1 MTKSEAQIK
10 SVAVL
15 TENESLQA
23 RKSRHGH
30 KMRMQAIVEPLS
42 IDIYAPQN
50 GRAIGSAFYSVHVL
64 KVCWVVTEDLDGGL
78 SDARSSKSSKGFG
91 GFIPP
96 PIANLKTNTIWYHM
110 YLHSLCQHDN
120 SEFPLSFLNIIKLVP
135 NSNGA
140 YKSI

>member
-23 RKSRHGH
+23 RKSHHGH

-64 KVCWVVTEDLDGGL
+64 KVCWDVTEDLDGGL

-91 GFIPP
+91 GVYPP
-96 PIANLKTNTIWYHM
+96 PPPNCKFKDK
-110 YLHSLCQHDN
+110 HD
-120 SEFPLSFLNIIKLVP
+120 LVP
-135 NSNGA
+135 YVPTLLMSA
-140 YKSI
+140 